1 MLHNPSYLFQKT
13 DFFGEPTKRYTKLA
27 EPNPKF
33 CGMTIDEYLKEIGE
47 KNEHYKKIN
56 QINNLLKDGSKMM
69 KKGFD
74 EFEKFISTNN
84 VSNIDDLQG
93 LRYFFYAYITDP
105 SVRNIIDQQD
115 FTELYHNPSFN
126 VEDFNRVD
134 DEMKSKL
141 PYYIKTYVP
150 LNKFL
155 SA

>member
-1 MLHNPSYLFQKT
+1 MAVHVSADTFVVKQSLVLHINI
-13 DFFGEPTKRYTKLA
+13 
-27 EPNPKF
+27 
-33 CGMTIDEYLKEIGE
+33 CC
-47 KNEHYKKIN
+47 KIAN
-56 QINNLLKDGSKMM
+56 
-69 KKGFD
+69 
-74 EFEKFISTNN
+74 
-84 VSNIDDLQG
+84 DLQG

-105 SVRNIIDQQD
+105 DLRNIIDQKD
-115 FTELYHNPSFN
+115 YIELNPNPSFN